1 MEAGRSQVV
10 FVVPFAAE
18 REWLDVVDG
27 CCVECASWKVDLAG
41 VSVSDEYAA
50 SDGFP
55 AALIRSTFA
64 CVSACSHL
72 WISSL
77 S

>member
-1 MEAGRSQVV
+1 MEAGRSEVV

-18 REWLDVVDG
+18 CEWLYVVDG
-27 CCVECASWKVDLAG
+27 GCVECASWEVDLAG
-41 VSVSDEYAA
+41 VAVPDEYAA
-50 SDGFP
+50 SDRFP
-55 AALIRSTFA
+55 STLIRSTFA
-64 CVSACSHL
+64 LVSACSHL

>member
-1 MEAGRSQVV
+1 MEAGCSQVV
-10 FVVPFAAE
+10 LVVPFAAE
-18 REWLDVVDG
+18 CDGLYVVDG

-55 AALIRSTFA
+55 STLIRSTFA
-64 CVSACSHL
+64 RVSACSHL